1 LEHYVSFIRGKLG
14 TSPGRSYN
22 SASGYLVAGDVD
34 DKRETLDKI
43 NRVKGD
49 RIYVLKYED
58 LLRMAKKL
66 HSYLEERLAQFSQK
80 RAKVIGSVP
89 AQLAS

>member
-1 LEHYVSFIRGKLG
+1 
-14 TSPGRSYN
+14 
-22 SASGYLVAGDVD
+22 VAGDVD

-66 HSYLEERLAQFSQK
+66 HSYLEERLVQFSQK